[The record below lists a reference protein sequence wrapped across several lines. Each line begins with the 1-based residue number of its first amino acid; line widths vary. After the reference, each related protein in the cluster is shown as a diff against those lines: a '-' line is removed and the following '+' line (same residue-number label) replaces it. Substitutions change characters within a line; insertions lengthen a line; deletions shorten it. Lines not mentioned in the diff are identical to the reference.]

1 MAKKRVLN
9 SKNPKYWAKETENK
23 PKIKKRV
30 LFGEIKGVKMYG
42 TWYEKDTDEDSREQS
57 QLICSRGLGGNVKV
71 STPLGKSV

>member
-9 SKNPKYWAKETENK
+9 SKNPKYWVKETENK

-30 LFGEIKGVKMYG
+30 LFGEVKGCKMYG

-57 QLICSRGLGGNVKV
+57 
-71 STPLGKSV
+71 

>member
-9 SKNPKYWAKETENK
+9 SKNPKYLAKEKENK

-30 LFGEIKGVKMYG
+30 LFGEVKGVKMYG

-57 QLICSRGLGGNVKV
+57 
-71 STPLGKSV
+71 